1 MGDTLYKILCLFKP
15 RPRLKY
21 GSLMV
26 PPDNLTTTAS
36 WVRFW
41 VDFVYVLYPRN
52 FEPVDV
58 AVKWSLN
65 VPCQIREIEFQGQ
78 DIGWESTPT

>member
-1 MGDTLYKILCLFKP
+1 MGDTLYKVLCLFKP

-36 WVRFW
+36 WVRLW
-41 VDFVYVLYPRN
+41 VDFVYSVSED
-52 FEPVDV
+52 FELVDV
-58 AVKWSLN
+58 LN
-65 VPCQIREIEFQGQ
+65 GHRVY
-78 DIGWESTPT
+78 SAKYAS

>member
-41 VDFVYVLYPRN
+41 VDFVYVVS
-52 FEPVDV
+52 E
-58 AVKWSLN
+58 
-65 VPCQIREIEFQGQ
+65 EF
-78 DIGWESTPT
+78 

>member
-1 MGDTLYKILCLFKP
+1 MGDTLYKVLCLFKP

-41 VDFVYVLYPRN
+41 VDFVYVVSED

-58 AVKWSLN
+58 CEVRWSLSIT
-65 VPCQIREIEFQGQ
+65 VPKYVK
-78 DIGWESTPT
+78 

>member
-1 MGDTLYKILCLFKP
+1 VGDTLYKILCLFKP

-21 GSLMV
+21 GSLVV

-41 VDFVYVLYPRN
+41 VDFVYSVSED

-58 AVKWSLN
+58 WKIVIEYTVPKYVK
-65 VPCQIREIEFQGQ
+65 
-78 DIGWESTPT
+78 